1 MKTQI
6 HIIYKDELDNQN
18 MEIIREFFRVKYPN
32 LSSTFEDDT
41 ELISWCLAMIAVRI
55 KRGEIE

>member
-1 MKTQI
+1 MRTQI
-6 HIIYKDELDNQN
+6 HFIYKDETDNKN

-32 LSSTFEDDT
+32 YPLEDDT